1 MVEVAR
7 VRGLD
12 TPPKTVRSGYTESP
26 SPKWWGALSNM
37 SDETGNNR
45 MWTTMEPKEFYRRL
59 FLIVVVLVL
68 LGVVLVLL
76 RSF

>member
-1 MVEVAR
+1 
-7 VRGLD
+7 
-12 TPPKTVRSGYTESP
+12 
-26 SPKWWGALSNM
+26 
-37 SDETGNNR
+37 
-45 MWTTMEPKEFYRRL
+45 MWTTMEPKEFYRKL

>member
-1 MVEVAR
+1 MR
-7 VRGLD
+7 S
-12 TPPKTVRSGYTESP
+12 PPRLGTLEIRLGHTESP
-26 SPKWWGALSNM
+26 SPKWWGVFSN
-37 SDETGNNR
+37 SVDETGNNR
-45 MWTTMEPKEFYRRL
+45 MWTTMEPKEFYRKL